1 MKLLQEQISSV
12 MATFECKI
20 KVVLKMFMQNEYIQA
35 FLILN
40 RNFDLQR
47 EKKSLRASQ
56 LFISPCSSLILLG
69 EDEEVKRVLSIFYFG
84 KALQNSSSTKKVTQT
99 VCNFMKKKSRVEA
112 VFVVSNCYTY
122 GVSLSFDRPF
132 PLFSRGRF
140 RLFS

>member
-1 MKLLQEQISSV
+1 MKLLLEQISSV

-20 KVVLKMFMQNEYIQA
+20 KVVLLRMFMQNEYVKA

-47 EKKSLRASQ
+47 EKISKSFTA
-56 LFISPCSSLILLG
+56 FHFSSLILLLV
-69 EDEEVKRVLSIFYFG
+69 EYEVKQVLSIFYFG